1 MKRKLAALV
10 MAGAMAFS
18 LAACGGEEA
27 ADSTSAS
34 TSQSTADASSASS
47 ADSSSADS
55 AADSSSTSADSSSA
69 DSTSTSSESTGEA
82 EIMSTGP
89 NGETAV
95 NADTLSLTEEQKEEI
110 RGMGLTAAISM
121 HYGGND
127 WATAQIQGL
136 TDSFEDLGIELL
148 TTTDANFSAEQQVSD
163 IENIM
168 TLNPDIL
175 ISIPVDATAS
185 ADAYKRAAEAGITIV
200 FMDNCPVGMTA
211 GEDYVSVVSADNY
224 GNGCIAAEILGEALG
239 GAGDIGM
246 VYYDADYF
254 VTNQRDQGFRDTM
267 AEKYPDI
274 NIVTEQGFTDE
285 NGCSEQGDAIL
296 TQYPNIN
303 GIYASWDIP
312 MEGVLSSVRAA
323 GMEGQIALSTIDL
336 GNNIALEIA
345 NGTVAGLGAQMPY
358 DQGVAEATL
367 AAMSILGEECPSYVA
382 VPAKRVDSENVLD
395 AYKDVYHVDAPDWL
409 VSAKN
414 GEDVDA
420 SAIQ

>member
-1 MKRKLAALV
+1 MKRKLAAMV

-18 LAACGGEEA
+18 LAACGGEA

-224 GNGCIAAEILGEALG
+224 GNGCIAAEILGETLG
-239 GAGDIGM
+239 GEGDVGM
-246 VYYDADYF
+246 VYYDADFF
-254 VTNQRDQGFRDTM
+254 VSNQRDQGFKDTM

-323 GMEGQIALSTIDL
+323 GMEGQIALTTIDL

>member
-1 MKRKLAALV
+1 MKRKLAALI

-34 TSQSTADASSASS
+34 TSQSTADTSSASS

-55 AADSSSTSADSSSA
+55 ASSSSASSADSSSA

-82 EIMSTGP
+82 EIRSTGP

-95 NADTLSLTEEQKEEI
+95 NADTLSLTDEQKEEI

-136 TDSFEDLGIELL
+136 TDTFEDLGIELL

-168 TLNPDIL
+168 TLDPDIL

-185 ADAYKRAAEAGITIV
+185 ADAYMRAAEAGITIV

-224 GNGCIAAEILGEALG
+224 GNGCIAAEILGETLG
-239 GAGDIGM
+239 GEGDVGM
-246 VYYDADYF
+246 VYYDADFF
-254 VTNQRDQGFRDTM
+254 VSNQRDQGFKDTM

-323 GMEGQIALSTIDL
+323 GMEGQIALTTIDL

>member
-34 TSQSTADASSASS
+34 TSQSTADTSSASS

-55 AADSSSTSADSSSA
+55 ASSSSASSADSSSA

-82 EIMSTGP
+82 EIRSTGP

-95 NADTLSLTEEQKEEI
+95 NADTLSLTDEQKEEI

-136 TDSFEDLGIELL
+136 TDTFEDLGIELL

-168 TLNPDIL
+168 TLDPDIL

-185 ADAYKRAAEAGITIV
+185 ADAYMRAAEAGITIV

-224 GNGCIAAEILGEALG
+224 GNGCIAAEILGETLG
-239 GAGDIGM
+239 GEGDVGM
-246 VYYDADYF
+246 VYYDADFF
-254 VTNQRDQGFRDTM
+254 VSNQRDQGFKETM

-323 GMEGQIALSTIDL
+323 GMEGQIALTTIDL

-395 AYKDVYHVDAPDWL
+395 AYEDVYHTEAPDWL

>member
-34 TSQSTADASSASS
+34 TSQSTADTSSASS

-55 AADSSSTSADSSSA
+55 ASSSSASSADSSSA

-82 EIMSTGP
+82 EIRSTGP

-95 NADTLSLTEEQKEEI
+95 NADTLSLTDEQKEEI

-136 TDSFEDLGIELL
+136 TDTFEDLGIELL

-168 TLNPDIL
+168 TLDPDIL

-185 ADAYKRAAEAGITIV
+185 ADAYMRAAEAGITIV

-224 GNGCIAAEILGEALG
+224 GNGCIAAEILGETLG
-239 GAGDIGM
+239 GEGDVGM
-246 VYYDADYF
+246 VYYDADFF
-254 VTNQRDQGFRDTM
+254 VSNQRDQGFKDTM

-323 GMEGQIALSTIDL
+323 GMEGQIALTTIDL

-395 AYKDVYHVDAPDWL
+395 AYEDVYHTEAPDWL

>member
-1 MKRKLAALV
+1 
-10 MAGAMAFS
+10 
-18 LAACGGEEA
+18 
-27 ADSTSAS
+27 
-34 TSQSTADASSASS
+34 
-47 ADSSSADS
+47 
-55 AADSSSTSADSSSA
+55 
-69 DSTSTSSESTGEA
+69 
-82 EIMSTGP
+82 
-89 NGETAV
+89 
-95 NADTLSLTEEQKEEI
+95 
-110 RGMGLTAAISM
+110 MGLTAAISM

-136 TDSFEDLGIELL
+136 TDTFEDLGIELL

-168 TLNPDIL
+168 TLDPDIL

-185 ADAYKRAAEAGITIV
+185 ADAYMRAAEAGITIV

-224 GNGCIAAEILGEALG
+224 GNGCIAAEILGETLG
-239 GAGDIGM
+239 GEGDVGM
-246 VYYDADYF
+246 VYYDADFF
-254 VTNQRDQGFRDTM
+254 VSNQRDQGFKDTM

-323 GMEGQIALSTIDL
+323 GMEGQIALTTIDL

-395 AYKDVYHVDAPDWL
+395 AYEDVYHTEAPDWL

>member
-1 MKRKLAALV
+1 MKRKLAAMV

-18 LAACGGEEA
+18 LAACGGEA

>member
-1 MKRKLAALV
+1 MKRKLAAMV

-18 LAACGGEEA
+18 LAACGGEA

-55 AADSSSTSADSSSA
+55 TSASSATSADSSSA

-82 EIMSTGP
+82 EIRSTGP

-95 NADTLSLTEEQKEEI
+95 NADTLSLTDEQKEEI

-136 TDSFEDLGIELL
+136 TDTFEDLGIELL

-185 ADAYKRAAEAGITIV
+185 ADAYMRAAEAGITIV

-224 GNGCIAAEILGEALG
+224 GNGCIAAEILGETLG
-239 GAGDIGM
+239 GEGDVGM
-246 VYYDADYF
+246 VYYDADFF
-254 VTNQRDQGFRDTM
+254 VSNQRDQGFKDTM

-323 GMEGQIALSTIDL
+323 GMEGQIALTTIDL

-395 AYKDVYHVDAPDWL
+395 AYEDVYHTEAPDWL

>member
-1 MKRKLAALV
+1 MKRKLAALI

-34 TSQSTADASSASS
+34 TSQSTADTSSASS

-55 AADSSSTSADSSSA
+55 ASSSSASSADSSSA

-82 EIMSTGP
+82 EIRSTGP

-95 NADTLSLTEEQKEEI
+95 NADTLSLTDEQKEEI

-136 TDSFEDLGIELL
+136 TDTFEDLGIELL

-168 TLNPDIL
+168 TLDPDIL

-185 ADAYKRAAEAGITIV
+185 ADAYMRAAEAGITIV

-224 GNGCIAAEILGEALG
+224 GNGCIAAEILGETLG
-239 GAGDIGM
+239 GEGDVGM
-246 VYYDADYF
+246 VYYDADFF
-254 VTNQRDQGFRDTM
+254 VSNQRDQGFKDTM

-323 GMEGQIALSTIDL
+323 GMEGQIALTTIDL

-395 AYKDVYHVDAPDWL
+395 AYEDVYHTEAPDWL

>member
-1 MKRKLAALV
+1 MKRKLAALI

-34 TSQSTADASSASS
+34 TSQSTADTSSASS

-55 AADSSSTSADSSSA
+55 ASSSSASSADSSSA

-82 EIMSTGP
+82 EIRSTGP

-95 NADTLSLTEEQKEEI
+95 NADTLSLTDEQKEEI

-136 TDSFEDLGIELL
+136 TDTFEDLGIELL

-185 ADAYKRAAEAGITIV
+185 ADAYMRAAEAGITIV

-224 GNGCIAAEILGEALG
+224 GNGCIAAEILGETLG
-239 GAGDIGM
+239 GEGDVGM
-246 VYYDADYF
+246 VYYDADFF
-254 VTNQRDQGFRDTM
+254 VSNQRDQGFKDTM

-323 GMEGQIALSTIDL
+323 GMEGQIALTTIDL

>member
-34 TSQSTADASSASS
+34 TSQSTADTSSASS

-55 AADSSSTSADSSSA
+55 ASSSSASSADSSSA

-82 EIMSTGP
+82 EIRSTGP

-95 NADTLSLTEEQKEEI
+95 NADTLSLTDEQKEEI

-136 TDSFEDLGIELL
+136 TDTFEDLGIELL

-168 TLNPDIL
+168 TLDPDIL

-185 ADAYKRAAEAGITIV
+185 ADAYMRAAEAGITIV

-224 GNGCIAAEILGEALG
+224 GNGCIAAEILGETLG
-239 GAGDIGM
+239 GEGDVGM
-246 VYYDADYF
+246 VYYDADFF
-254 VTNQRDQGFRDTM
+254 VSNQRDQGFKDTM

-296 TQYPNIN
+296 TQYPNID

-323 GMEGQIALSTIDL
+323 GMEGQIALTTIDL

-395 AYKDVYHVDAPDWL
+395 AYEDVYHTEAPDWL

>member
-34 TSQSTADASSASS
+34 TSQSTADTSSASS

-55 AADSSSTSADSSSA
+55 ASSSSASSADSSSA

-82 EIMSTGP
+82 EIRSTGP

-95 NADTLSLTEEQKEEI
+95 NADTLSLTDEQKEEI

-136 TDSFEDLGIELL
+136 TDTFEDLGIELL

-168 TLNPDIL
+168 TLDPDIL

-185 ADAYKRAAEAGITIV
+185 ADAYMRAAEAGITIV

-224 GNGCIAAEILGEALG
+224 GNGCIAAEILGETLG
-239 GAGDIGM
+239 GEGDVGM
-246 VYYDADYF
+246 VYYDADFF
-254 VTNQRDQGFRDTM
+254 VSNQRDQGFKDTM

-323 GMEGQIALSTIDL
+323 GMEGQIALTTIDL

-345 NGTVAGLGAQMPY
+345 NGAVAGLGAQMPY

-395 AYKDVYHVDAPDWL
+395 AYEDVYHTEAPDWL

>member
-55 AADSSSTSADSSSA
+55 
-69 DSTSTSSESTGEA
+69 TSTSSENTGEA